1 MDKEELIHIHMLLY
15 QVKMLME
22 QLGVSRGFK
31 EYEALNIKPVHVHRS
46 KSEHK
51 RAIFVLGNEIAK
63 ILSDRFGTAEI
74 ISEKMR
80 EFSERVATQV
90 H

>member
-1 MDKEELIHIHMLLY
+1 LDKEELIHIHMLLY